1 MMNEPKKSDPAI
13 VAMKPTNKA
22 GAITVAELVERR
34 AGAEGNANQQSTHR
48 TQCRERVTQAL
59 GRVRQA
65 AKARRKERFTALLH
79 HVNIDLLRLSFYALK
94 RNAAPGVDGVTW
106 QDYEADL
113 ESNLRDL
120 HARVHRGAYRAKPSR
135 RRYIP
140 KPDGRQRPLGI
151 AALEDKVLQRAVV
164 AVLNAIYEEDFLG
177 FSYGFRLKRSQHDA
191 LDALIVGI
199 DRKKVNWIL
208 DLDVRDFFGTVS
220 HAWLIRFMKHR
231 IGDERILRLIRK
243 WLKAGVL
250 EEGVVTESES
260 GTPQGSTVSPLLANI
275 YLHYVFD
282 LWAQQ
287 WRKRR
292 ATGDITIVRFADDA
306 VLGFEHE
313 AEARSFLEELR
324 ARFAEFSLSLHPD
337 KTRLIEFGRH
347 AAANREKRGCGK
359 PETYSFLGFT
369 FICGKSRKGRFL
381 IRRKTRADRMR
392 ATLKRIKEELRWRMH
407 ESIPEQGRW
416 LGQVVRGYFAYHA
429 VPTNRPALRSFLIGV
444 TERWKHTL
452 SRRSQRGKV
461 TWERMTKIA
470 NDWLPQPRILH
481 PWPSQRFNVKHPRW
495 EPSA

>member
-1 MMNEPKKSDPAI
+1 MMNEPKKSDLAT
-13 VAMKPTNKA
+13 VAMKPTNKTGHRTA
-22 GAITVAELVERR
+22 AEPAEPR

-106 QDYEADL
+106 QDYESDL
-113 ESNLRDL
+113 ASNLQDL
-120 HARVHRGAYRAKPSR
+120 HTRVHRGAYRAKPSR
-135 RRYIP
+135 RKYIP

-250 EEGVVTESES
+250 EEGVVTESED
-260 GTPQGSTVSPLLANI
+260 GTPQGASVSPLLANI

-292 ATGDITIVRFADDA
+292 ATGDMTIVRFADDA

-359 PETYSFLGFT
+359 PETYTFLGFT

-461 TWERMTKIA
+461 TWERMTQIA